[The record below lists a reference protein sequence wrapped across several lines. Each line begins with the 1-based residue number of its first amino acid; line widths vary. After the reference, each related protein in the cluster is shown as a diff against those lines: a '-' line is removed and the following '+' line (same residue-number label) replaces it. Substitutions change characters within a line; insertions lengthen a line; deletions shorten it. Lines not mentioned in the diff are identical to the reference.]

1 MKIRKQ
7 NGLTLI
13 SFLIVLSIII
23 FFSYVGMKVGPIY
36 LEYYSVVTAMN
47 GIAKERGSA
56 QYSPFDLRVKMLD
69 RMNLSF
75 TDGNIKEENIKV
87 IRRNGVN
94 LRVTYEVRKPLL
106 GNLDVVASFDKM
118 VRLSN

>member
-1 MKIRKQ
+1 MKIHKQ

-56 QYSPFDLRVKMLD
+56 QYSPFDLKVKMLD

-87 IRRNGVN
+87 IRRSGVN
-94 LRVTYEVRKPLL
+94 LRVTYEVRKSLL